1 MAKKRTRK
9 KFYKEGV
16 IKISKCQ
23 NPIQYRSG
31 WEHDFTLLLEQDP
44 AVMQVEY
51 ETLRIPYIANRRT
64 QKIRTYIPDFLI
76 TYVDGTRKVIEIKR
90 GDRVESKIVLLKK
103 FAAESF
109 LSKCNPPI
117 QYSIWTKK
125 QMDEYRKQLNINAA
139 PAVEESQLLSES
151 KPSANKPKTVRKK
164 PKKVKAKLPLD
175 DSQRLLLQT
184 YKKCASPK
192 SKK

>member
-1 MAKKRTRK
+1 MVKGKKRK

-16 IKISKCQ
+16 VKISKCQ

-31 WEHDFTLLLEQDP
+31 WEHDFSLLLEQDP
-44 AVMQVEY
+44 NVIQVEY
-51 ETLRIPYIANRRT
+51 ETLRIPYISNRRT

-76 TYVDGTRKVIEIKR
+76 TYADGSRKVIEIKR

-103 FAAESF
+103 FAAENY
-109 LSKCNPPI
+109 LAKCNPPI

-125 QMDEYRKQLNINAA
+125 QMDEYRKGLNANTTPVI
-139 PAVEESQLLSES
+139 EESELLTES

-164 PKKVKAKLPLD
+164 IKKAKAKLPLD

-184 YKKCASPK
+184 YKKCTTPK
-192 SKK
+192 TKK